1 VVYNAGFERGVLKA
15 LAVRQPEWQEML
27 LGMAERLWDL
37 LDIFRLYYFD
47 SAFRGSNSIK
57 NVLPVLVPDLSYEG
71 LEVQDGIMAQIV
83 WNELLY
89 LEESEEKS
97 SRISALRQYCHL
109 DSLAMV
115 EIFKVL
121 WSRYCSGIGL

>member
-1 VVYNAGFERGVLKA
+1 
-15 LAVRQPEWQEML
+15 
-27 LGMAERLWDL
+27 MADRLWDL
-37 LDIFRLYYFD
+37 LAIFRSYYFD

-57 NVLPVLVPDLSYEG
+57 NVLPVLVPDLSYEEM
-71 LEVQDGIMAQIV
+71 EVRDGITAQIV

-89 LEESEEKS
+89 LEDCEEKD
-97 SRISALRQYCHL
+97 SRISALRQYCSL

-121 WSRYCSGIGL
+121 WSRCCSGIGL